1 MKGYYMKRNWKIII
15 VGIILLVSII
25 GLSVWFLIMPGL
37 NKMAEA
43 NKYRDLTVEEKTKM
57 ISSINTKYE
66 EKIKKVNEEYD
77 KEVDKIKEK
86 YNEKINNIKSEYSKK
101 IDEVNNK
108 KNEKQ
113 LEQDREFR
121 SNGFNEKYYSLKNE
135 ISELQQKVWDLELEK
150 SDKIR
155 EMEGKQSKEISPK
168 FESKTEKISLL
179 EKSKNEEIY
188 KVENRSTTRFK
199 IRINGLFKIML
210 GSIIAL
216 IPILYVII
224 TFNKLTKLSNY
235 VKEKWSSVDVLLK
248 QRTDMIPNIV
258 EVIKGYVKHENKT
271 LVEVT
276 KARNLVV
283 KASNKLEEINT
294 NKDLTNNVDKLLL
307 IHEDYPELKANK
319 NFLKL
324 QDELVDLEKKIS
336 SSRQDYNSAVLLYKN
351 KQNTFP
357 SNIVSNLFNFKS
369 ELFFTSSEE
378 DKENPDINFNK

>member
-1 MKGYYMKRNWKIII
+1 MKRNWKIII
-15 VGIILLVSII
+15 AGIILLVSII

-179 EKSKNEEIY
+179 ENSKDEEIY

-199 IRINGLFKIML
+199 IRVNGLFRIIT

-216 IPILYVII
+216 IPILYIII

>member
-25 GLSVWFLIMPGL
+25 GLSVCFLIMPGL

-179 EKSKNEEIY
+179 EKSKDEEIY

-199 IRINGLFKIML
+199 IRTNGLFKIML

>member
-1 MKGYYMKRNWKIII
+1 MKRNWKIII
-15 VGIILLVSII
+15 IGILLLVSIV
-25 GLSVWFLIMPGL
+25 GLSVWFLIIPGS
-37 NKMAEA
+37 NKMVEA
-43 NKYRDLTVEEKTKM
+43 NKYKDLTVEEKTKM
-57 ISSINTKYE
+57 ISDINSKYE

-86 YNEKINNIKSEYSKK
+86 YSEKIDNIKTEYSKK
-101 IDEVNNK
+101 IEDANNK

-113 LEQDREFR
+113 LEQDRVFR
-121 SNGFNEKYYSLKNE
+121 NNGFNEQYYSLKEE
-135 ISELQQKVWDLELEK
+135 ISNLQQEVWDLELEK

-168 FESKTEKISLL
+168 YESKTEKINLL
-179 EKSKNEEIY
+179 KKSKNEEIN
-188 KVENRSTTRFK
+188 KVENRSATRFK
-199 IRINGLFKIML
+199 MRANGLFKIIL
-210 GSIIAL
+210 GTIIAL
-216 IPILYVII
+216 IPILYVIS
-224 TFNKLTKLSNY
+224 TFNKLTKLNNY

-276 KARNLVV
+276 KARNLVI
-283 KASNKLEEINT
+283 KASNKLEEINA

-336 SSRQDYNSAVLLYKN
+336 NSRQDYNRAVLLYKN

-357 SNIVSNLFNFKS
+357 SNIVSNLFNFKP
-369 ELFFTSSEE
+369 ELFFTTSEE
-378 DKENPDINFNK
+378 DKENPNIDFKK

>member
-1 MKGYYMKRNWKIII
+1 MKRNWKIII
-15 VGIILLVSII
+15 IGILLLVSIV
-25 GLSVWFLIMPGL
+25 GLSVWFLIIPGS
-37 NKMAEA
+37 NKMVEA
-43 NKYRDLTVEEKTKM
+43 NKYKDLTVEEKTKM
-57 ISSINTKYE
+57 ISDINSKYE

-86 YNEKINNIKSEYSKK
+86 YSEKIDSIKTEYSKK
-101 IDEVNNK
+101 IDDANNK

-113 LEQDREFR
+113 LEQDRVFR
-121 SNGFNEKYYSLKNE
+121 NNGFNEQYYSLKEE
-135 ISELQQKVWDLELEK
+135 ISNLQQEVWDLELEK

-168 FESKTEKISLL
+168 YESKTEKINLL
-179 EKSKNEEIY
+179 KKSKNEEIN
-188 KVENRSTTRFK
+188 KVENRSATRFK
-199 IRINGLFKIML
+199 MRANGLFKIIL
-210 GSIIAL
+210 GTIIAL
-216 IPILYVII
+216 IPILYVIS
-224 TFNKLTKLSNY
+224 TFNKLTKLNNY

-276 KARNLVV
+276 KARNLVI
-283 KASNKLEEINT
+283 KASNKLEEINA

-336 SSRQDYNSAVLLYKN
+336 NSRQDYNRAVLLYKN

-357 SNIVSNLFNFKS
+357 SNIVSNLFNFKP
-369 ELFFTSSEE
+369 ELFFTTSEE
-378 DKENPDINFNK
+378 DKENPNIDFKK

>member
-1 MKGYYMKRNWKIII
+1 MKRNWKIII

-25 GLSVWFLIMPGL
+25 GLSVCFLIMPGL

-179 EKSKNEEIY
+179 ENSKDDEIY

-294 NKDLTNNVDKLLL
+294 NKNLTNNVDKLLL

>member
-1 MKGYYMKRNWKIII
+1 MKRNWKIII

-25 GLSVWFLIMPGL
+25 GLSVCFLIMPGL

-179 EKSKNEEIY
+179 EKSKDEEIY

-199 IRINGLFKIML
+199 IRTNGLFKIML

>member
-1 MKGYYMKRNWKIII
+1 MKRNWKIII
-15 VGIILLVSII
+15 IGILLLVSIV
-25 GLSVWFLIMPGL
+25 GLSVWFLIIPGS
-37 NKMAEA
+37 NKMVEA
-43 NKYRDLTVEEKTKM
+43 NKYKDLTVEEKTKM
-57 ISSINTKYE
+57 ISDINSKYE

-86 YNEKINNIKSEYSKK
+86 YSEKIDNIKKEYSKK
-101 IDEVNNK
+101 IEEANNK

-113 LEQDREFR
+113 LEQDRVFR
-121 SNGFNEKYYSLKNE
+121 SNGFNEQYYSLKEE
-135 ISELQQKVWDLELEK
+135 ISNLQQEVWDLELEK
-150 SDKIR
+150 GDKIR

-168 FESKTEKISLL
+168 YESKTEKINLL
-179 EKSKNEEIY
+179 KKSKNEEIN
-188 KVENRSTTRFK
+188 KVENRSATRFK
-199 IRINGLFKIML
+199 MRANGLFKIIL
-210 GSIIAL
+210 GTIIAL
-216 IPILYVII
+216 IPILYVIS
-224 TFNKLTKLSNY
+224 TFNKLTKLNNY

-276 KARNLVV
+276 KARNLVI
-283 KASNKLEEINT
+283 KASNKLEEINA

-336 SSRQDYNSAVLLYKN
+336 NSRQDYNRAVLLYKN

-357 SNIVSNLFNFKS
+357 SNIVSNLFNFKP
-369 ELFFTSSEE
+369 ELFFTTSEE
-378 DKENPDINFNK
+378 DKENPNIDFKK

>member
-179 EKSKNEEIY
+179 ENSKDEEIY

-294 NKDLTNNVDKLLL
+294 NKNLTNNVDKLLL

>member
-1 MKGYYMKRNWKIII
+1 MKRNWKIII

-179 EKSKNEEIY
+179 ENSKDEEIY

-283 KASNKLEEINT
+283 KARNKLEEINT

>member
-1 MKGYYMKRNWKIII
+1 MKRNWKIII

-179 EKSKNEEIY
+179 ENSKDEEIY

-294 NKDLTNNVDKLLL
+294 NKNLTNNVDKLLL